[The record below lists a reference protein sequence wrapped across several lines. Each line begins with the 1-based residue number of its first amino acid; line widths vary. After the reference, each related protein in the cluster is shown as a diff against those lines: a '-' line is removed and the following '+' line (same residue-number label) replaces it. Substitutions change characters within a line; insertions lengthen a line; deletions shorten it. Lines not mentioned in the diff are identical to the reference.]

1 MVPWCSSQRE
11 AAGVCAFWQWH
22 SAEDIPRQDP
32 IRPCGVR
39 VVATSPADQCALAGW
54 GRFLLVSSRGH
65 HIDCKCKGQGCI
77 VFPSPFALFHC
88 LSDLNCMRH
97 CPTVVL
103 LFVTLACTHAIVSL
117 CRSLQREVT
126 LLRRWCYNAA
136 MTPPC
141 TWFVGRSMIAPLSL
155 ACIRNSHG
163 SRSTTSGCDVVAAP
177 LPAAAVLVTCY
188 PECHV

>member
-1 MVPWCSSQRE
+1 MSAPSGSGTVLKTYRGKIQYVRVASGSWPPLPQINVLWRDGDDSSWYRP
-11 AAGVCAFWQWH
+11 
-22 SAEDIPRQDP
+22 EDITLTVSAR
-32 IRPCGVR
+32 VR
-39 VVATSPADQCALAGW
+39 VALC
-54 GRFLLVSSRGH
+54 FHPLL
-65 HIDCKCKGQGCI
+65 
-77 VFPSPFALFHC
+77 LFVHC